1 MIEAGGRPMDRSTPA
16 DPGDEELLARWRR
29 DPDGEAGRRAASA
42 LLARHRGRVYAWA
55 IRMLR
60 DHDDALDVAQVVLL
74 KAWKGLPGFDG
85 RSRFSSW
92 LFALTR
98 NECLTAL
105 RPRLLKRDE
114 TVDPHAFLVD
124 DTDPGRMLED
134 EEEERAMTAL
144 LRETLN
150 PVEQQAIWLR
160 CFERLPVDEVT
171 RLLGLTQAS
180 GARGVL
186 QSARE
191 KLRRALARRAQEES
205 P

>member
-1 MIEAGGRPMDRSTPA
+1 MDRSTVE
-16 DPGDEELLARWRR
+16 DPGDFELLDRYRR
-29 DPDGEAGRRAASA
+29 DPESVAGRRAASA

-55 IRMLR
+55 MRMLR
-60 DHDDALDVAQVVLL
+60 DHEDALDVAQVVLL
-74 KAWKGLPGFDG
+74 KAWKALPGFDG

-105 RPRLLKRDE
+105 RPRLLRRDE
-114 TVDPHAFLVD
+114 SVDPHAFLVD
-124 DTDPGRMLED
+124 DTDPGRRLED

-160 CFERLPVDEVT
+160 CFERLPVDEIT
-171 RLLGLTQAS
+171 RMLGLTQAS
-180 GARGVL
+180 GARVVL
-186 QSARE
+186 QSARD
-191 KLRRALARRAQEES
+191 KLRRALARRDQED
-205 P
+205 PR

>member
-1 MIEAGGRPMDRSTPA
+1 MDRTRA
-16 DPGDEELLARWRR
+16 DGTDDRGDLDLLARYRS
-29 DPDGEAGRRAASA
+29 DPDGETGRRAAST

-55 IRMLR
+55 VRVLR
-60 DHDDALDVAQVVLL
+60 DHDDALDVSQVVLL
-74 KAWKGLPGFDG
+74 KAWKALPGFDG

-105 RPRLLKRDE
+105 RPRILKRDE
-114 TVDPHAFLVD
+114 SIDPYSFLVD
-124 DTDPGRMLED
+124 DSDPGRGLED
-134 EEEERAMTAL
+134 EEEERAMAAL
-144 LRETLN
+144 LRETLS

-160 CFERLPVDEVT
+160 CFERMPVDDVT

-180 GARGVL
+180 GARVVL

-191 KLRRALARRAQEES
+191 KLRRALARRTMEEPS
-205 P
+205 

>member
-1 MIEAGGRPMDRSTPA
+1 MDRSTA
-16 DPGDEELLARWRR
+16 AEPGDDELLARWRR
-29 DPDGEAGRRAASA
+29 DPDGKAGRQAASA

-55 IRMLR
+55 VRMLR

-74 KAWKGLPGFDG
+74 KAWKALPGFDG

-105 RPRLLKRDE
+105 RPRLLRRDE
-114 TVDPHAFLVD
+114 SVDLQAFLVD

-144 LRETLN
+144 LRDTLN
-150 PVEQQAIWLR
+150 PIEQQAIWLR
-160 CFERLPVDEVT
+160 CFERLPVDEIT
-171 RLLGLTQAS
+171 RMLGLTQAS